1 MRTIIAG
8 SRKCL
13 DYSVVLCAIEESKF
27 EITSVLSGGA
37 KGVDT
42 LAIRYAKRNNKPY
55 RIINAKW
62 EHEGK
67 AAGYLRNARMAAVAD
82 ALIAVWDGKSRGTKN
97 MIDIARRKGL
107 QVFIWRY
114 EDGDLEIRDSNN
126 PKSNNSDACKGP
138 NSEA

>member
-8 SRKCL
+8 SRTCS
-13 DYSVVLCAIEESKF
+13 DYSVVACAIAESKF

-42 LAIRYAKRNNKPY
+42 LAVRYAKRNNKPY
-55 RIINAKW
+55 RIVNAKW

-82 ALIAVWDGKSRGTKN
+82 ALIAVWDGKSKGTKN

-114 EDGDLEIRDSNN
+114 EDRDLEIQGSGSS
-126 PKSNNSDACKGP
+126 KL
-138 NSEA
+138 